1 MNMKKLIAMGLIAGV
16 LGMNFAP
23 ICAMAVEENQ
33 PKQEV
38 IKQKKLNRK
47 EKKALAEKQNKINY
61 INIKWWEEY
70 NDEYLKGYI
79 FKALENNQD
88 LKIATLKVEESR
100 QMAKLQL
107 ANELPQFSVGAS
119 PVIGKLPDM
128 TTSMSSFAIPMIASY
143 EADIFLKN
151 RDKTR
156 SVKKIY
162 EATQLKEKATYIAIV
177 GQVGATYYNI
187 VKLDKL
193 IALQEEIIKD
203 RNEIYEMM
211 KLSNEEGIA
220 STADLVRADKSRIA
234 ASTTLIDMKKNRE
247 MLLNA
252 LCVLIGESPA
262 NAQDLKRISYD
273 EINVEKTIPEEISSE
288 VITSRPDYL
297 AAQKMVEKAGLDVRV
312 AKKEFLPSI
321 NILGLLSF
329 TVTNLNKT
337 MNWESALAGVGGS
350 AMLPIF
356 TGGSRIANFKINK
369 NKYEQTLL
377 TYHKTNLTSIQEV
390 NDSLSNLKLDN
401 EKYVKNVETLAM
413 EQKDFNFTAY
423 KYDEGIISK
432 LDLLQRKEALL
443 TMQQI
448 VATSKTDCLINHISL
463 YKAVA
468 GNL

>member
-1 MNMKKLIAMGLIAGV
+1 MKKLIVMGLIAGI

-23 ICAMAVEENQ
+23 MCAMAVEENRQ
-33 PKQEV
+33 KQEV
-38 IKQKKLNRK
+38 VKQKKLSRK
-47 EKKALAEKQNKINY
+47 EKKALAEKQNKVNY

-79 FKALENNQD
+79 FKALESNQD

-107 ANELPQFSVGAS
+107 ANELPQLSVGAS
-119 PVIGKLPDM
+119 PVLTKLPD
-128 TTSMSSFAIPMIASY
+128 TTKTMGSFAIPMIASY

-162 EATQLKEKATYIAIV
+162 EATQLQEKATYIAIV

-220 STADLVRADKSRIA
+220 STADLVQADKARVA
-234 ASTTLIDMKKNRE
+234 ATTSLIDMKKNRE
-247 MLLNA
+247 VLLNA

-262 NAQDLKRISYD
+262 NAKELKRISYD
-273 EINVEKTIPEEISSE
+273 EIKVNKTIPEEISSE

-297 AAQKMVEKAGLDVRV
+297 ASQKMLEKAGIDVRV

-321 NILGLLSF
+321 NILGLLAF

-337 MNWESALAGVGGS
+337 MNWESAVAGVGGS
-350 AMLPIF
+350 AMLPLL

-369 NKYEQTLL
+369 NKYEQSLL
-377 TYHKTNLTSIQEV
+377 TYHKTNLTAIQEV

-401 EKYVKNVETLAM
+401 EKYVKNLETLGM
-413 EQKDFNFTAY
+413 EEKDFKFSEY
-423 KYDEGIISK
+423 KYNEGTMSK

-443 TMQQI
+443 VMQQL
-448 VATSKTDCLINHISL
+448 VASSKTDCLVNQISL

-468 GNL
+468 GSL

>member
-1 MNMKKLIAMGLIAGV
+1 MKKLIVMGLIAGI

-23 ICAMAVEENQ
+23 MCAMAVEEKQ
-33 PKQEV
+33 QKQEV
-38 IKQKKLNRK
+38 VKQKKLSRK

-107 ANELPQFSVGAS
+107 ANELPQFAVGAS
-119 PVIGKLPDM
+119 PVLAKLPD
-128 TTSMSSFAIPMIASY
+128 TTKSMGSFAIPMIASY

-162 EATQLKEKATYIAIV
+162 EATQLQEKATYIAIV

-193 IALQEEIIKD
+193 ISLQEEIIKD

-220 STADLVRADKSRIA
+220 STADLVQADKARVA
-234 ASTTLIDMKKNRE
+234 ATTSLIDMKKNRE
-247 MLLNA
+247 VLLNA

-262 NAQDLKRISYD
+262 NAQELKRISYD
-273 EINVEKTIPEEISSE
+273 EISANKTIPEEISSE

-297 AAQKMVEKAGLDVRV
+297 ASQKMLEKAGIDVRV

-321 NILGLLSF
+321 NILGLLAF

-337 MNWESALAGVGGS
+337 MSWESATAGIGGS
-350 AMLPIF
+350 AMLPLF

-369 NKYEQTLL
+369 NKYEQSLL
-377 TYHKTNLTSIQEV
+377 TYHKTNLTAIQEV

-401 EKYVKNVETLAM
+401 EKYVKNLETLGM
-413 EQKDFNFTAY
+413 EQKDFKFSEY
-423 KYDEGIISK
+423 KYNEGTISK

-443 TMQQI
+443 VMQQL
-448 VATSKTDCLINHISL
+448 VASSQTDCLVNQISL